1 MARLIIIVVQIVLQI
16 TINKGGKMSKKLKTY
31 RVVLS
36 YDVQKTFMVDAKNY
50 DEAYDKAFDW
60 KGDTNKDNWEYR
72 DHIET
77 EEEK

>member
-1 MARLIIIVVQIVLQI
+1 MTRE
-16 TINKGGKMSKKLKTY
+16 LKTY

-36 YDVQKTFMVDAKNY
+36 YDVQKTFIVDAKNC
-50 DEAYDKAFDW
+50 DEAYNKAYSW

-77 EEEK
+77 EKC

>member
-1 MARLIIIVVQIVLQI
+1 M
-16 TINKGGKMSKKLKTY
+16 KTY

-36 YDVQKTFMVDAKNY
+36 YDVQKTFIVDAKNC
-50 DEAYDKAFDW
+50 DEAYNKAYSW

>member
-1 MARLIIIVVQIVLQI
+1 MTRE
-16 TINKGGKMSKKLKTY
+16 LKTY

-36 YDVQKTFMVDAKNY
+36 YDVQKTFVVDARNY

-72 DHIET
+72 DLIENK
-77 EEEK
+77 EIK